1 MIPTLSGRH
10 HTCWND
16 EKDSKALVIATLR
29 DNGTHFKLMEG
40 RKNPLTTQKATSC
53 KRMAQEGIKT
63 KIVSEGNFQ
72 IRLNEM
78 AG

>member
-1 MIPTLSGRH
+1 
-10 HTCWND
+10 
-16 EKDSKALVIATLR
+16 
-29 DNGTHFKLMEG
+29 MEG

-63 KIVSEGNFQ
+63 KILSEGNFQ